1 MNQKT
6 SIFAIG
12 DVAVNRDQP
21 DSIFELVNT
30 DIQKADFAFAQIEAI
45 YAKSGEVNVSGTS
58 SPLRGD
64 PENVAAIG
72 RAGFNLASF
81 ASNHCMDYGISAFR
95 ETIQHFKNVPGMHIF
110 GAGENLAEARKP
122 VIVEHNG
129 NKIGWLA
136 YCSILPIRYWAD
148 IDRPGCA
155 PARARTI
162 YETLEPDQP
171 GTPPR
176 ILTYP
181 HDEDLANMLSD
192 IKSVKEKVDVVIV
205 SMHWGLHFKEGELAT
220 YETKY
225 AKLAIDAGADVIL
238 GHHQHILKPVEI
250 YKGKPIFYG
259 LANFAFDMY
268 YQPGELEKPERIER
282 RQRLHP
288 GWTHD
293 PSYPTFPFPVDSRKG
308 MAVFVDI
315 EDRKVSR
322 VRWQPT
328 MINQKSQPR
337 LLKAIEPEFNEV
349 VAYMKKITAAQK
361 IPTQFE
367 VDGDFIISESL

>member
-1 MNQKT
+1 
-6 SIFAIG
+6 
-12 DVAVNRDQP
+12 
-21 DSIFELVNT
+21 
-30 DIQKADFAFAQIEAI
+30 
-45 YAKSGEVNVSGTS
+45 
-58 SPLRGD
+58 
-64 PENVAAIG
+64 
-72 RAGFNLASF
+72 
-81 ASNHCMDYGISAFR
+81 
-95 ETIQHFKNVPGMHIF
+95 
-110 GAGENLAEARKP
+110 
-122 VIVEHNG
+122 
-129 NKIGWLA
+129 
-136 YCSILPIRYWAD
+136 
-148 IDRPGCA
+148 
-155 PARARTI
+155 
-162 YETLEPDQP
+162 
-171 GTPPR
+171 
-176 ILTYP
+176 LTYP
-181 HDEDLANMLSD
+181 HDEDLANMMSD
-192 IKSVKEKVDVVIV
+192 IKSLKEKVDVVIV

-238 GHHQHILKPVEI
+238 GHHQHILKPIEI

-308 MAVFVDI
+308 MAVFLDI
-315 EDRKVSR
+315 EGRKVSR

-337 LLKAIEPEFNEV
+337 LLKATEPEFNEV
-349 VAYMKKITAAQK
+349 LAYMKKITAAQK
-361 IPTQFE
+361 IPTQYE